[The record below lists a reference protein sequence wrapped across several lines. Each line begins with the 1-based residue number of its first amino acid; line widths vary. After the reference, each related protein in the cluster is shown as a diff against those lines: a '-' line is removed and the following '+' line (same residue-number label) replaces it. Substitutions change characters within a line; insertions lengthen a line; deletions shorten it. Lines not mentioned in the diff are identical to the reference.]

1 MKHSSTSTRFC
12 IGETIINVKRKYLRV
27 AFRAA
32 VKVVSYYSNILRTRF
47 APYYY
52 YISVICCGILKW
64 GSSVRSATVL
74 ENEVIMA
81 FYGTWWQAGGC
92 GALVARRRQSLNRQ
106 LLLLILV
113 VILRWGESEISIFY
127 CLLFWK

>member
-1 MKHSSTSTRFC
+1 MFHF
-12 IGETIINVKRKYLRV
+12 LRV
-27 AFRAA
+27 MVAHQPHVA

-92 GALVARRRQSLNRQ
+92 GALVARRRQSLNWQ